1 MFTRFLGGVTAC
13 LGLAGALSAGQPAP
27 VGTPSA
33 AAPAAFPTRAV
44 TTQLPAAAPTTLPQ
58 GTAPL
63 GTPAADPLMLG
74 AQHPAYAADPAAGPC
89 GTDACLPAKAC
100 GTACDCLC
108 GPPGRLWVSA
118 EYLYW
123 VAKGQNT
130 PAFVTSSPA
139 GTPRGTAGVLGAPG
153 TSTLFGGDKL
163 NDNFRNGLRVR
174 AGAWLDDCQRFGVEG
189 DFFFLGNSGQGFT
202 ATSNG
207 SQILARP
214 FVDALGNR
222 ANSQLVA
229 FGGNSDSQLVAFP
242 GVLAGSVGVRSSSDF
257 IGGGLGLICNLCC
270 DPCGR
275 LDFVYGFRYLGLRD
289 DITINENLTALAGS
303 NVPAGTQFLIQDR
316 IRTTNNFYGAN
327 VGFNYERR
335 FGHFFLGV
343 RPTVALGVVH
353 TNVDITGNTT
363 IVTPAGVATNF
374 PGGLLT
380 QTSNIGSYSS
390 NQFSVAPEIGVRAG
404 VQVTEHLRAFVSYNF
419 IAITNVARAGDQF
432 DTRVNTNQIA
442 PASGG
447 GGPALPAFQLHRST
461 YHVQGIGAGL
471 ELRY

>member
-1 MFTRFLGGVTAC
+1 MLTRFLGGVTAC
-13 LGLAGALSAGQPAP
+13 LGLAGGAVAGQPA
-27 VGTPSA
+27 TPPASA
-33 AAPAAFPTRAV
+33 NTAAFPTRSV
-44 TTQLPAAAPTTLPQ
+44 NTQLPAAATPATPTTLPQ
-58 GTAPL
+58 GTAAGTGL
-63 GTPAADPLMLG
+63 MGTP
-74 AQHPAYAADPAAGPC
+74 HPAYAADPAAGPC
-89 GTDACLPAKAC
+89 GVDGCLPANAC
-100 GTACDCLC
+100 GAACDCLC
-108 GPPGRLWVSA
+108 GPPGRTWVSA
-118 EYLYW
+118 EWLYW

-130 PAFVTSSPA
+130 PAFVTTSPA
-139 GTPRGTAGVLGAPG
+139 GTPRATAGVLGAPG

-189 DFFFLGNSGQGFT
+189 DFFFLGNSGQGFNVG
-202 ATSNG
+202 SNG

-222 ANSQLVA
+222 NNSQLVA
-229 FGGNSDSQLVAFP
+229 FGGNSDSQLVSFP
-242 GVLAGSVGVRSSSDF
+242 GVLAGSVGVRSNSDF

-275 LDFVYGFRYLGLRD
+275 LDFVYGFRYLNLRD

-303 NVPAGTQFLIQDR
+303 NVPAGTRFLIQDR
-316 IRTTNNFYGAN
+316 VRTNNNFYGAN

-343 RPTVALGVVH
+343 RPTVALGVTH
-353 TNVDITGNTT
+353 TTVDISGNTQ
-363 IVTPAGVATNF
+363 IVTPQGVATNY

-380 QTSNIGSYSS
+380 QSSNIGHSSS
-390 NQFSVAPEIGVRAG
+390 NQFSVVPEIGVRAG
-404 VQVTEHLRAFVSYNF
+404 VQVTEHLRVFASYNF
-419 IAITNVARAGDQF
+419 IYWSNVARAGDQF

-447 GGPALPAFQLHRST
+447 GGPALPAFELRKT
-461 YHVQGIGAGL
+461 GYYVQGVGIGA